1 MFGAYKKK
9 LGTKYNRREIRKQG
23 NQVRCLILENVY
35 VKCLKQLI
43 NCTTYITS
51 FSFAT
56 SG

>member
-1 MFGAYKKK
+1 MFGLYKKK

-23 NQVRCLILENVY
+23 NKVRLLILENVF
-35 VKCLKQLI
+35 VKFIKQLI
-43 NCTTYITS
+43 NRTTYITS